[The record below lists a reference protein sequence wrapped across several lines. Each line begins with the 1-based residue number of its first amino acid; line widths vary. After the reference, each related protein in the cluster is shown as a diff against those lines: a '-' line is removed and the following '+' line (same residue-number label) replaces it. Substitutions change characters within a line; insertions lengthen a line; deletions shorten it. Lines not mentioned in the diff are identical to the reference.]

1 MSAPSQGLQ
10 QFLDSADSI
19 LSAIQRGGSYQVS
32 FDPYLSDVHVIP
44 AQAPSMVPWLVAAG
58 LGVIVLLMILGD

>member
-19 LSAIQRGGSYQVS
+19 LSAIQRGGSYQVT
-32 FDPYLSDVHVIP
+32 FDPYLSDVNVVP
-44 AQAPSMVPWLVAAG
+44 AQAPSLIPWLVAAG
-58 LGVIVLLMILGD
+58 LGVVVLVMFLGD

>member
-10 QFLDSADSI
+10 QFLDSADSL

-32 FDPYLSDVHVIP
+32 FDPYLSDVHVVP
-44 AQAPSMVPWLVAAG
+44 AQAPSLIPWLIAAG
-58 LGVIVLLMILGD
+58 LGVIVLVMFLGD